1 MGLFRAGV
9 RQQCDNR
16 SKVREA
22 HARFEAGKG
31 SCEPRNRGRWLESGK
46 TRKWIVPWS
55 QLCLHLDFRPV
66 RSALN
71 FRLQDCEA
79 VDLLFH
85 WPSPEHQRSDA
96 FKLWYWRRLLDS
108 RESLGQQDQTS
119 QS

>member
-31 SCEPRNRGRWLESGK
+31 SCEPRNRGRWLKSGK

-55 QLCLHLDFRPV
+55 QLCLHLDFCPV
-66 RSALN
+66 RSALD

-79 VDLLFH
+79 VEDFPTYRCYKKLLMFFQGPTVCFFRYREGH
-85 WPSPEHQRSDA
+85 WHL
-96 FKLWYWRRLLDS
+96 KL
-108 RESLGQQDQTS
+108 
-119 QS
+119 